1 MIDKASRHK
10 SVMDCQS
17 FPAIASLGKSLDPI
31 PTQVTPA
38 LNPADRFSS
47 VGSTAPVA
55 MIRVHGMGA
64 AHTITAFAQAEG
76 ALHFDSI
83 GIILILLFF
92 INFCCGNERID
103 PSFLNLY

>member
-1 MIDKASRHK
+1 MIDKALRHK

-38 LNPADRFSS
+38 LNQADRFSS

-64 AHTITAFAQAEG
+64 FMFLTNEG
-76 ALHFDSI
+76 PPTFPA
-83 GIILILLFF
+83 GNILQRSQPVSWAKPISDTEPQP
-92 INFCCGNERID
+92 GV
-103 PSFLNLY
+103 